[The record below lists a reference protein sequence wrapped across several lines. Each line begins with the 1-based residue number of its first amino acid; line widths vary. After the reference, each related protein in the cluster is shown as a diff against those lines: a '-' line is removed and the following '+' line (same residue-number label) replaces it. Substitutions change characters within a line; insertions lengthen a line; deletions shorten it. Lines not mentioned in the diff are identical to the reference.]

1 MRALCTG
8 LVMLLLSLAAFADPP
23 APKEPRPE
31 LGKVKWIRDHDAG
44 FAKAKEQKKP
54 VFLLFQEV
62 PG

>member
-1 MRALCTG
+1 
-8 LVMLLLSLAAFADPP
+8 MLLLSLAAFADPTTP
-23 APKEPRPE
+23 EAPRPE

-44 FAKAKEQKKP
+44 FAKAKEEKRP